1 MKNNQD
7 QFEELRVIN
16 FKSFNDINPI
26 PQINIDFSNIWVAI
40 LKQGGV
46 LIYESLVKTFN
57 REDKFLISIENGYMV
72 GEMPDKCVGED
83 PDGFLEEYGGRKV
96 HLVYLDGLA
105 DYLTFYLVELL
116 SSGKVKPK
124 DIEIFDQ
131 KFQYYLTVQVMLE
144 CPQGFMKNPLSEGCP
159 F

>member
-72 GEMPDKCVGED
+72 GGNAGQVCWRRS
-83 PDGFLEEYGGRKV
+83 GR
-96 HLVYLDGLA
+96 
-105 DYLTFYLVELL
+105 F
-116 SSGKVKPK
+116 S
-124 DIEIFDQ
+124 
-131 KFQYYLTVQVMLE
+131 
-144 CPQGFMKNPLSEGCP
+144 
-159 F
+159 